1 MLVEENVNINISL
14 EFELLVCII
23 TAISRTHCV
32 IQNERTNTLIS
43 VQLVTKCVC
52 NLNVLKVPL
61 EYSF

>member
-23 TAISRTHCV
+23 TVISRTHCV
-32 IQNERTNTLIS
+32 IRNERTNTLIS

-61 EYSF
+61 E